1 MDTTAIITIHPF
13 RPQWSCL
20 RTAASAIRRGEVVA
34 IPTDTFYG
42 LAADPFQPKA
52 VEQIFQIKKRPE
64 TKPILL
70 LIAST
75 NQLRGLVRDVPAT
88 FHALAARFWPGPL
101 TIILPAAAGVLAA
114 VTAGTGSVAVR
125 LPAAAVPRALAR
137 AVGRPL
143 TGTSA
148 NLSGRPAARTARD
161 VASQLG
167 ASVYHILDGGR
178 ARSREASTIL
188 DLSGPPRIVRPGAIP
203 ESALEPYLR

>member
-1 MDTTAIITIHPF
+1 MPSIVTIHPF
-13 RPQWSCL
+13 RPQWPCL
-20 RTAASAIRRGEVVA
+20 RTAAAAIRRGEVVA

-42 LAADPFQPKA
+42 LGADPFQPKA
-52 VEQIFQIKKRPE
+52 VERIFQIKKRPE

-75 NQLRGLVRDVPAT
+75 NQLRGLVRNVPAA
-88 FHALAARFWPGPL
+88 FHTLAARFWPGPL
-101 TIILPAAAGVLAA
+101 TIILPAAVSLPAA
-114 VTAGTGSVAVR
+114 VTAGTGTVAVR

-148 NLSGRPAARTARD
+148 NLSGRRAARTARD

-178 ARSREASTIL
+178 SRSREASTIL

>member
-1 MDTTAIITIHPF
+1 MPSIVKIHPF

-20 RTAASAIRRGEVVA
+20 RTAAAAIRRGEVVA

-42 LAADPFQPKA
+42 LGADPFQPKA
-52 VEQIFQIKKRPE
+52 VERIFQIKKRPE

-75 NQLRGLVRDVPAT
+75 NQLRGLVRNVPAA
-88 FHALAARFWPGPL
+88 FHTLAARFWPGPL
-101 TIILPAAAGVLAA
+101 TIILPAAVSLPAA
-114 VTAGTGSVAVR
+114 VTAGTGTVAVR

-148 NLSGRPAARTARD
+148 NLSGRRAARTARD

-178 ARSREASTIL
+178 SRSREASTIL